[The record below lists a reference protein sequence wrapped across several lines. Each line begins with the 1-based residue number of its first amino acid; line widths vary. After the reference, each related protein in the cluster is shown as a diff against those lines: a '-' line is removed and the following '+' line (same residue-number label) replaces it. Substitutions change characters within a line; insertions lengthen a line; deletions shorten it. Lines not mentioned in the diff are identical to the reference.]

1 MKNQID
7 SQTSKNLSTTKI
19 FYIAFGLLLF
29 GFIILFSSGT
39 FDNPIVNEIAQK
51 AQVPDNQGGSP
62 SLANMEEIQK
72 LEESMSKNPNDF
84 EAVLRLGHLYNDSGL
99 FDKAIEK
106 YKSYLTKVP
115 NSPDVMVDMGVCYY
129 NLKRNDE
136 AISTIEKAIKINPT
150 HQIGLFNLGIINFSA
165 GRMDEAKKYWQKSI
179 DVNPNAEIA
188 GKAKELLKSH

>member
-1 MKNQID
+1 MAEK
-7 SQTSKNLSTTKI
+7 KLSTAKI
-19 FYIAFGLLLF
+19 FYIVFGLVLF
-29 GFIILFSSGT
+29 GFIVLFSSGA
-39 FDNPIVNEIAQK
+39 FDNPVVQEIAQQ
-51 AQVPDNQGGSP
+51 AQTPENQGESP

-72 LEESMSKNPNDF
+72 LEQSVSENPNDF
-84 EAVLRLGHLYNDSGL
+84 ESVLRLGHLYNDSGM

-106 YKSYLTKVP
+106 YKIYLSSNP
-115 NSPDVMVDMGVCYY
+115 NESDVWVDMGVCYY

-165 GRMDEAKKYWQKSI
+165 GKMDEAKKYWQKSI